1 MNRIFDVIISCLG
14 GKYKVIKSFEADQE
28 LDLNGVFA
36 VNITNVQYLHHG
48 NTKDRKYS
56 VAINGQ
62 TMTEQDKDRKNIND
76 MFDYISG
83 LNFQSLV
90 NLLDDCAGVV
100 TNSGTITSDG
110 ETNNFSYEIDL
121 YICED

>member
-36 VNITNVQYLHHG
+36 VNITNIQHLHHG

-56 VAINGQ
+56 VSINGQ
-62 TMTEQDKDRKNIND
+62 TITEQDKDRKNIND